1 MDVVCAGIDW
11 ASEEHAVCVLDGQG
25 EALHRGTVA
34 HDRAGL
40 EELVAL
46 LVGLAVG
53 RVAIERPDGVLVE
66 RLLRGGLL
74 VYALHPNQVKAAR
87 PRFRVAG
94 GKSDGFDAFLLAELI
109 RTDYRR
115 LRPLVPDT
123 DATQALRALT
133 RAREDLV
140 QTRVG
145 LANQLRAELAH
156 SWPGAERLF
165 AEVDSP
171 IALAFL
177 ERYPS
182 PLDARG
188 LGERRLAAFLA
199 RHHYSGRRP
208 ADDLLG
214 RLRAAPRAT
223 LGAREAEARRGIVLA
238 LVAALNVLVS
248 ELRLLSAE
256 IAEAVRTH
264 PDGALFLSLF
274 RDQKSTVTAAR
285 LLAEMGDR
293 RTRYPTA
300 DALAADA
307 GMCPVAVESG
317 KRKVATFRRA
327 CDKRLRDAVATVA
340 DSTRHW
346 HPWATQVYQRARA
359 RGHDHPHAIRV
370 LGRAW
375 LRIIWR
381 LWHDHTPYDPARHGA
396 LQALLPAGG

>member
-346 HPWATQVYQRARA
+346 HPWAHQVYQRARA